1 MSDLESLIGARA
13 RDENGR
19 FVSVTPT
26 EEPEVKAKEPTQ
38 VAPVETKAEPAPKPA
53 ELVAPV
59 AVVKPPEPQATN
71 VPLASLLDEREKRQ
85 AAERRAQEH
94 EQRLREL
101 EAERAKAAEP
111 QIDPYQDLPGYLQKN
126 RQEIQ
131 QELHRER
138 VLMSEDMA
146 RAKYT
151 DFEPVVG
158 EFLKAAES
166 NPALIAQMNA
176 QRNPAEFA
184 YRQGLLHRELAA
196 VNGDPVAYRA
206 KVRAEVEAELA
217 AKAAPVVPTSLN
229 SETSP
234 VAATE
239 VYAGPPPLKSL
250 LRINDSRR

>member
-1 MSDLESLIGARA
+1 MSDLESLIGTRA
-13 RDENGR
+13 RDDNGR
-19 FVSVTPT
+19 FKSVTPT
-26 EEPEVKAKEPTQ
+26 EEPDTKVEP
-38 VAPVETKAEPAPKPA
+38 VKAEPVAEPTPKPA
-53 ELVAPV
+53 EPPP
-59 AVVKPPEPQATN
+59 AVVVAKPPESQAST

-85 AAERRAQEH
+85 SAERRAQEH
-94 EQRLREL
+94 EQRIRDM

-111 QIDPYQDLPGYLQKN
+111 QIDPYTDLPAYLQKN

-166 NPALIAQMNA
+166 NPALIAQMNN

-206 KVRAEVEAELA
+206 KIRAEVEAEIA
-217 AKAAPVVPTSLN
+217 SKATPVVPTSLN
-229 SETSP
+229 SDTSP
-234 VAATE
+234 VAETE

-250 LRINDSRR
+250 LRNASRS